1 MVDVIRRERRIL
13 DLLLGQVARELMH
26 YRTYHLHVRE
36 LLGAYRSNSNV
47 PFPVFMDEHGS
58 VCFQIHSISTFER
71 VRKYDENSKAQSAE
85 IPYIIEIGNTKRM
98 INIYA
103 LSSSRFEAI
112 FE

>member
-1 MVDVIRRERRIL
+1 M
-13 DLLLGQVARELMH
+13 
-26 YRTYHLHVRE
+26 RE
-36 LLGAYRSNSNV
+36 LLGAYRSNSND

-98 INIYA
+98 INIY
-103 LSSSRFEAI
+103 LFIRILKIDFRDFLEQKLN
-112 FE
+112 